1 MQLRSSF
8 LLVAVVA
15 ACGGGDA
22 DPGMVNGASAR
33 ASVDSV
39 GDVSAQ
45 MTASNGDLAANAVTV
60 MTSNAQSIVTPTGAA
75 GRELVGLL
83 PAHLPKPTLSSAT
96 TGTATCTPTSCTF
109 DNYGSDDPTSG
120 FTIDG
125 TLSRSGDTIT
135 FDLTYDVHSASTTV
149 HWDIDGNV
157 TVTATSVD
165 GNVHSKGET
174 TGDEQGGFHVTWD
187 VDVAYDA
194 IQLDGA
200 GCPVGGSITAT
211 SSYDVNAGGQSA
223 QGYNVTG
230 TATFGPACGTVTPS

>member
-1 MQLRSSF
+1 
-8 LLVAVVA
+8 
-15 ACGGGDA
+15 
-22 DPGMVNGASAR
+22 MVNGASAR

-45 MTASNGDLAANAVTV
+45 MMASNGDMAANAVTV
-60 MTSNAQSIVTPTGAA
+60 MTSNAQGIVTPTNAA

-109 DNYGSDDPTSG
+109 DNYGNDDPASG
-120 FTIDG
+120 FLIDG

-135 FDLTYDVHSASTTV
+135 FDLTYDVHSGTSTL
-149 HWDIDGNV
+149 HWDIEGSV
-157 TVTATSVD
+157 AVTATSID
-165 GNVHSKGET
+165 GNIHSKGET
-174 TGDEQGGFHVTWD
+174 TGDQQGGFTVKWD
-187 VDVAYDA
+187 VDVDYDA